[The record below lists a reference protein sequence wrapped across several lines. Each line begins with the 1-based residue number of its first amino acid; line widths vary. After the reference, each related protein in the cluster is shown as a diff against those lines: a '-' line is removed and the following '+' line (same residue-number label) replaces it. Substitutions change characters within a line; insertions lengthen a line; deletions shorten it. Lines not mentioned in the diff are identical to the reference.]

1 MFKFLQNLYRFTITK
16 INSQP
21 KQLNKN
27 RYIFKSWDKSS
38 FISTMDETKAKDKVS
53 PSMEEVVPV
62 KKIKLDGDPVSPER
76 SIRTVSTMCGAWRPD
91 EVDGGLVLVFKTRDP
106 GLSPNPTRECDFP
119 ENIED
124 FWVAAFADSE
134 SDQVTAGD

>member
-1 MFKFLQNLYRFTITK
+1 
-16 INSQP
+16 
-21 KQLNKN
+21 
-27 RYIFKSWDKSS
+27 
-38 FISTMDETKAKDKVS
+38 MDETKAKDKVS

-134 SDQVTAGD
+134 SDQIPAYHTLQHNLWNDLRHSRDYAGGWYPTKLTIKNARKLFYTNT